1 MQRLENFSEGQKK
14 HCVLNFVIVLN
25 LFQRL
30 NPICNSKAMK
40 WTLTAVFL
48 LSAFQLAFSQQPTVS
63 IQVDASKSVG
73 EMTPF
78 WSFFGYDE
86 PNYTTSKDGQKLL
99 SELKQLSPTPV
110 YIRTHNLLTSRG
122 NSQGPD
128 LKWGFTDAYKEDMK
142 GNPIYNWTIVDS
154 IVDAYI
160 QRGMKPLMEIGFMPK
175 DLSSKPEPY
184 EHTWSAG
191 GNLWTGWTYP
201 PKDYAKWRELVYQWV
216 KHSVERYGKEEV
228 TTWLWEVW
236 NEPDIAYW
244 SGTFEEYCKL
254 YDYAVDGL
262 KRACPECVIGGP
274 HTTSPRSDKAYT
286 YLTKFI
292 EHCLRGK
299 NYATGKTG
307 TPLQY
312 IGFHAKGA
320 PEFVDGHIRM
330 NMGAQLKDIQRA
342 FEAVNS
348 FPELKDIPI
357 IIGECDPEGC
367 AACSE
372 KRDPKYGYR
381 NGTMY
386 SSYTAASFARIY
398 ELMDQYKVNLKGVV
412 SWSFEFEDQEWF
424 AGFRDL
430 ATHGV
435 DKPVLNVFRMFGIMD
450 GQRISVQSENGL
462 KAADIIASGVRG
474 RNDIYGIASKN
485 ENSVS
490 IMVWNYHDD
499 NIAGAASS
507 VELTVSGIESD
518 KVLLHHYRVD
528 DQFSNSFVK
537 WKALGSPQQVTAEQY
552 EELEN
557 AGQLQLY
564 TSPEWI
570 QPNKRLVNL
579 KFDLPRQ
586 GVSLI
591 QLTW

>member
-1 MQRLENFSEGQKK
+1 MNRV
-14 HCVLNFVIVLN
+14 VLI
-25 LFQRL
+25 
-30 NPICNSKAMK
+30 
-40 WTLTAVFL
+40 FL
-48 LSAFQLAFSQQPTVS
+48 LLSFSDFAWSQQSPVT
-63 IQVDASKSVG
+63 IQVDASTPVG
-73 EMTPF
+73 DMRPF

-86 PNYTTSKDGQKLL
+86 PNYTTRHNGQKLL
-99 SELKQLSPTPV
+99 NELTQLSPTTV
-110 YIRTHNLLTSRG
+110 YVRAHNLLTSKG
-122 NSQGPD
+122 DSPGPD
-128 LKWGFTDAYKEDMK
+128 LKWGFTDAYKEDKK
-142 GNPIYNWTIVDS
+142 GNPIYNWAIVDS
-154 IVDAYI
+154 IVDTYI

-175 DLSSKPEPY
+175 DLSSKPLPY
-184 EHTWSAG
+184 EHTWSKR

-201 PKDYAKWRELVYQWV
+201 PKDYNKWRELVYQWV
-216 KHSVERYGKEEV
+216 KHSVGRYGKQEV

-236 NEPDIAYW
+236 NEPDIPYW

-254 YDYAVDGL
+254 YDYAADGL
-262 KRACPECVIGGP
+262 KRACPECTIGGP
-274 HTTSPRSDKAYT
+274 HTTSPRNEKAYT
-286 YLTKFI
+286 YLTNFI

-299 NYATGKTG
+299 NHATGKTG

-312 IGFHAKGA
+312 IGFHAKGS

-330 NMGAQLKDIQRA
+330 NMGVQLKDIQRA

-348 FPELKDIPI
+348 FPELKNIPV

-386 SSYTAASFARIY
+386 SSYTASSFARIY
-398 ELMDQYKVNLKGVV
+398 ELMDQYNVNLKGVV

-435 DKPVLNVFRMFGIMD
+435 DKPVLNVFRMFGMMN
-450 GQRISVQSENGL
+450 GQRVSVRSNNGL
-462 KAADIIASGVRG
+462 SATDIIAKGVRE
-474 RNDIYGIASKN
+474 RNDIHAIACKN
-485 ENSVS
+485 QHSVS
-490 IMVWNYHDD
+490 VMVWNYHDD
-499 NIAGAASS
+499 NVAGASS
-507 VELTVSGIESD
+507 LIELTVNGLGSN
-518 KVLLHHYRVD
+518 KVLVHHYRVD
-528 DQFSNSFVK
+528 EQFSNSFEK
-537 WKALGSPQQVTAEQY
+537 WKAMGKPQEVADQQY
-552 EELEN
+552 KELER

-564 TSPEWI
+564 TSPEWKETS
-570 QPNKRLVNL
+570 NGKAEL